1 MNVDY
6 IILAVIALCPIVC
19 YIKLRNMI
27 VSNEQIAKK
36 RLEELNVK
44 MKSSCDSVSAQL
56 KRAIQSEHMNV
67 RSDIT
72 SKGNEIKRHMEAGLN
87 MAYNKIDT
95 LAENF
100 DERINGLS
108 TSVQNVRNEVKKQAS
123 DILKTFEALYKL
135 EYVNDGINSIFS
147 LCNAISKEQ
156 IQEKTEVKKE
166 FARIEDIAQHIENK
180 LSQHSTT
187 TERHMKNMETYNE
200 AIIKITHICQEI
212 SNVSKDVQQQE
223 TSVATMIN
231 KHQQIAE
238 LTDELNR
245 TAKDVFGLMKLL
257 LMSSVVENSRHLESK
272 INSDVQDAY
281 LSVDKIKD
289 KVKKVK
295 EVVRKITGEGI
306 FVKHCNVK
314 LSVQLKGIGSNQF
327 LGLLGNIPEFGDWN
341 PEKVLKLKRNTDG
354 NFTLDVVVSTT
365 KPIVEF
371 KYVIVDRLGKILQWE
386 NGGNRQINIG
396 LLKDG
401 NYDRTERLNIKMFQ
415 K

>member
-1 MNVDY
+1 MYVDY
-6 IILAVIALCPIVC
+6 IILAIIVLCPIVC

-56 KRAIQSEHMNV
+56 KRAIQSEHMSV
-67 RSDIT
+67 RSDIA
-72 SKGNEIKRHMEAGLN
+72 SKGNEIKRHMEPGFN
-87 MAYNKIDT
+87 MAYNKIDA
-95 LAENF
+95 LAANF
-100 DERINGLS
+100 DERVNGLS

-135 EYVNDGINSIFS
+135 ESDVNDGVNTITS
-147 LCNAISKEQ
+147 LCNAIRKEQ
-156 IQEKTEVKKE
+156 IQEKTEVKKD
-166 FARIEDIAQHIENK
+166 FARIEDVAQYIENK
-180 LSQHSTT
+180 LSQHCTT
-187 TERHMKNMETYNE
+187 TEKHMKNMETYNE

-212 SNVSKDVQQQE
+212 SNVSKDIQQQE

-272 INSDVQDAY
+272 INSDVQDEHF
-281 LSVDKIKD
+281 DRIKD
-289 KVKKVK
+289 NVKGAVKK
-295 EVVRKITGEGI
+295 ITEEGI

-341 PEKVLKLKRNTDG
+341 PEKVLKLKRNTAG

-365 KPIVEF
+365 KSIVEF
-371 KYVIVDRLGKILQWE
+371 KYVIIDRFGKILQWE

-401 NYDRTERLNIKMFQ
+401 NYDRTEKLNTKMFQ